1 MIHNQI
7 KLHPEPALD
16 TTLYWFMFPV
26 AMLVATTAMLSGIG
40 GAALFTPIF
49 LMIFPLLGPE
59 YVLLSPV
66 AAIGVALLTET
77 FGFSSGFVGYYRKGL
92 IDFRSALPFI
102 AVAVPV
108 AIVGA
113 LMTPLLNPTFIKGAY
128 GCLMLLLAWIMIKHH
143 APVEAEIE
151 SLDGNGRKPE
161 IREITARNGVV
172 YRYPVPKHGRGA
184 IATSVGAWL
193 TGLLSVGIG
202 EVVMP
207 QLTKRNRVP
216 LAVAAATSV
225 FVVIVTIA
233 AASFTQ
239 IATLIREGGVNA
251 VPWHLVMWTIPGVL
265 IGGQVGP
272 FLQGRIDQ
280 RRMEQAIGMLFA
292 VIGVAMWVM
301 ILSPAG
307 AASAH

>member
-1 MIHNQI
+1 
-7 KLHPEPALD
+7 
-16 TTLYWFMFPV
+16 
-26 AMLVATTAMLSGIG
+26 
-40 GAALFTPIF
+40 
-49 LMIFPLLGPE
+49 
-59 YVLLSPV
+59 
-66 AAIGVALLTET
+66 
-77 FGFSSGFVGYYRKGL
+77 
-92 IDFRSALPFI
+92 
-102 AVAVPV
+102 
-108 AIVGA
+108 
-113 LMTPLLNPTFIKGAY
+113 
-128 GCLMLLLAWIMIKHH
+128 
-143 APVEAEIE
+143 
-151 SLDGNGRKPE
+151 
-161 IREITARNGVV
+161 
-172 YRYPVPKHGRGA
+172 
-184 IATSVGAWL
+184 
-193 TGLLSVGIG
+193 
-202 EVVMP
+202 MP

-216 LAVAAATSV
+216 LAIAAATSV